1 MIEQTIQHE
10 IDLLNNAIKWFTL
23 TLHRQ
28 REKWKLMIIDHATN
42 LYTPLIIDKMSV
54 IEKWLNNVIMKS
66 QEFWYSIDTLLLYLK
81 Q

>member
-1 MIEQTIQHE
+1 MIEKTIQCE

-23 TLHRQ
+23 TLHKQ

-42 LYTPLIIDKMSV
+42 LYTPLMIDKMSV

-66 QEFWYSIDTLLLYLK
+66 QEFWYSIDNLLLYLK